1 MNSNLEKEIKNYT
14 EITKQSEVTTSKIYQ
29 FFKTFIGDSLKILD
43 KSKKILE
50 EYLKELHKEPCMTT
64 NNLSFLGFYNDIHR
78 YINKLRDTYLSIEQ
92 NVTNKLENLLKRMRN
107 NHYLA
112 LKDLSNLS
120 LAMNDN
126 KLKLEKY
133 KNNYFNAYKIVIDQE
148 KKIIHLKD
156 NKSFKQEDF
165 SRNNELLSKYI
176 ADLENQESIYN
187 NEVKKVNK
195 QIEASE
201 EVYLKIIKIFKEEY
215 GNKLN
220 VILKAL
226 NDFKKDVK
234 NIVEINTEIMPKI
247 EKSTKF
253 VNVDKDI
260 NAFVE
265 QNNYLG
271 DNKKRFA
278 LEKFLDYKILRNNA
292 LNEEKN
298 KISNKSSKQ
307 LDINDR
313 KKFLKILNLGKVD
326 EDEGK
331 ENIGAKTEEERIINE
346 YLMNIIMDIIKED
359 HKIDDN
365 KYKYITEFI
374 KKKPENIVIAIDLLL
389 NQCTKS
395 FMKISNIDNLYLLS
409 DLLNSMII
417 AGSKN
422 NNIFEV
428 CYIAIFIAEKT
439 IYFNKD
445 NIYNKCYLCKILSE
459 QQIFSDPKFWTDMII
474 QKINIGVELN
484 TRMEIEKRER
494 EKNDNK
500 NDTMIGKVKGIIGMF
515 NFNNDKN
522 KEIEIIENEILYGQI
537 YEEKLPLYS
546 VEIIEEYIQH
556 FSNFNFEQKKASKLI
571 YELAEKYK
579 FDDSFVTYFMAKL
592 NSNMCLNSEDLLKNK
607 KNNFEK
613 ELEELDYNKLYFN
626 SSNDGATIKYKRI
639 LDPKMRGLIYSLKY
653 IEIKDFPNILALNKN
668 YNKILIKI
676 IYKNILIKY
685 HDMDIQKHINIWKIL
700 LNYSDIKKYYDYN
713 KLKKELNLDSQNLNY
728 YIDKLKDSKDII
740 DLDVLRTNFDINK
753 DENQIKVSNIL
764 KAIRKAKTSLKYCQG
779 MNFVAAFLLNITNN
793 EEETFYLFLSI
804 LDGTDYGKL
813 FVKDLEKLKK
823 YFYVFGRLMNVLL
836 PELDFFLKDNK
847 VDVSYFVS
855 PWFITLFTNTFQNI
869 KDKQNPKILL
879 RIFDLFFFSGWK
891 SIIKIGISL
900 LKNFEST
907 IMNLSFEELL
917 RFLISNILKSDFF
930 QKENYEQLMQIQIN
944 FKIKSSLI
952 SDIEN
957 EYEMKKKLAKFGD
970 KFATGISAEY

>member
-148 KKIIHLKD
+148 KKIIHLTD

-165 SRNNELLSKYI
+165 SRNNDLLSKYT

-195 QIEASE
+195 QIESSE

-226 NDFKKDVK
+226 NDFKKDIK

-253 VNVDKDI
+253 VNIDKDI

-265 QNNYLG
+265 QNNYFG

-313 KKFLKILNLGKVD
+313 KRYLKILNLGKVD

-331 ENIGAKTEEERIINE
+331 ENTGSKTEEERIINE
-346 YLMNIIMDIIKED
+346 YLMNIITDIIKED

-374 KKKPENIVIAIDLLL
+374 KKK
-389 NQCTKS
+389 T
-395 FMKISNIDNLYLLS
+395 
-409 DLLNSMII
+409 
-417 AGSKN
+417 
-422 NNIFEV
+422 
-428 CYIAIFIAEKT
+428 
-439 IYFNKD
+439 
-445 NIYNKCYLCKILSE
+445 
-459 QQIFSDPKFWTDMII
+459 
-474 QKINIGVELN
+474 
-484 TRMEIEKRER
+484 
-494 EKNDNK
+494 
-500 NDTMIGKVKGIIGMF
+500 
-515 NFNNDKN
+515 
-522 KEIEIIENEILYGQI
+522 
-537 YEEKLPLYS
+537 
-546 VEIIEEYIQH
+546 
-556 FSNFNFEQKKASKLI
+556 
-571 YELAEKYK
+571 
-579 FDDSFVTYFMAKL
+579 
-592 NSNMCLNSEDLLKNK
+592 
-607 KNNFEK
+607 
-613 ELEELDYNKLYFN
+613 
-626 SSNDGATIKYKRI
+626 
-639 LDPKMRGLIYSLKY
+639 
-653 IEIKDFPNILALNKN
+653 
-668 YNKILIKI
+668 
-676 IYKNILIKY
+676 
-685 HDMDIQKHINIWKIL
+685 
-700 LNYSDIKKYYDYN
+700 
-713 KLKKELNLDSQNLNY
+713 
-728 YIDKLKDSKDII
+728 
-740 DLDVLRTNFDINK
+740 
-753 DENQIKVSNIL
+753 
-764 KAIRKAKTSLKYCQG
+764 
-779 MNFVAAFLLNITNN
+779 
-793 EEETFYLFLSI
+793 
-804 LDGTDYGKL
+804 
-813 FVKDLEKLKK
+813 
-823 YFYVFGRLMNVLL
+823 
-836 PELDFFLKDNK
+836 
-847 VDVSYFVS
+847 
-855 PWFITLFTNTFQNI
+855 
-869 KDKQNPKILL
+869 
-879 RIFDLFFFSGWK
+879 
-891 SIIKIGISL
+891 
-900 LKNFEST
+900 
-907 IMNLSFEELL
+907 
-917 RFLISNILKSDFF
+917 
-930 QKENYEQLMQIQIN
+930 
-944 FKIKSSLI
+944 
-952 SDIEN
+952 
-957 EYEMKKKLAKFGD
+957 
-970 KFATGISAEY
+970 